1 MIGRR
6 GLLLPASRFWHETLQ
21 ISVVDR
27 KQWGNILYIPGSQAY
42 GHRIVQLSKV
52 RPILWLQIRADAT
65 TIAVATVISAGSGL
79 CTSCIACRIM
89 LAQPLVLGW
98 TFDNGAIMVPVPKT
112 QLLVGCEVC
121 KMLRTGNIVFFN
133 VFGVFQYVILTLFTV
148 LCSICDSVLRKV

>member
-1 MIGRR
+1 
-6 GLLLPASRFWHETLQ
+6 
-21 ISVVDR
+21 
-27 KQWGNILYIPGSQAY
+27 
-42 GHRIVQLSKV
+42 
-52 RPILWLQIRADAT
+52 
-65 TIAVATVISAGSGL
+65 
-79 CTSCIACRIM
+79 M